1 MEMKQQENRVNL
13 NNLEHFSQKDL
24 ILYSW
29 KNEKEKKIDLAIG
42 VINGMNIK

>member
-29 KNEKEKKIDLAIG
+29 KNEKEKKLIWPLG
-42 VINGMNIK
+42 